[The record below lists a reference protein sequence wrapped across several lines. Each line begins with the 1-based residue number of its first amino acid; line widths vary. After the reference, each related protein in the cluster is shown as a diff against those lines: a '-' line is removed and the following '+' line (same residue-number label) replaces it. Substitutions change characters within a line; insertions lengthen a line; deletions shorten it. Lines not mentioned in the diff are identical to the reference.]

1 MDVVQAAAVWLHSLA
16 TVVLLGYYAILALVV
31 VPVLRSVVNGPAIG
45 RVIPAIERR
54 ALPLLIAAVAV
65 FLVTGLYLMLSDEQ
79 FSGFGHFFDSTW
91 STLIVI
97 KHVVVVALVGV
108 GIYLDLLVMPAIA
121 GPVDEAARAAAV
133 GRLARSAAAM
143 VVLGA
148 IVLLLSAGA
157 QALGRAAP

>member
-16 TVVLLGYYAILALVV
+16 TVVLLGYYAVLALIVI
-31 VPVLRSVVNGPAIG
+31 PVLRSLLNGQAIG

-54 ALPLLIAAVAV
+54 ALPLVAAAIGV
-65 FLVTGLYLMLSDEQ
+65 FLVTGLYLMLSDAR
-79 FSGFGHFFDSTW
+79 FAGFGQFFGSTW

-97 KHVVVVALVGV
+97 KHVVVVVLIGV
-108 GIYLDLLVMPAIA
+108 GAYLDVLVMPAIA

-133 GRLARSAAAM
+133 TRLARSATAM
-143 VVLGA
+143 VILGT
-148 IVLLLSAGA
+148 IVLLLTAAA